1 MLKEK
6 LFENRI
12 QAFYKKNAIDL
23 MLFAYVKGSK
33 HALPAMDKD
42 SATNRCVES
51 FLKEFDLSEDDYPL
65 RSAIVTYE
73 RILKD
78 YWASKKTL

>member
-1 MLKEK
+1 MSKEK
-6 LFENRI
+6 PFENKI

-23 MLFAYVKGSK
+23 VMFGYVLGMRRG
-33 HALPAMDKD
+33 LPAVNINK
-42 SATNRCVES
+42 SIEL
-51 FLKEFDLSEDDYPL
+51 FLDEFGLSEDDYPL

-78 YWASKKTL
+78 YWTSKKSKS